1 MNYHQIDDNALFKL
15 VLKAD
20 RQAFSTFYD
29 RYANLVYSIA
39 YNILGDQPLAEE
51 IVQDVF
57 LKIWKNLERYDPSR
71 AKLNTWLSTIT
82 RYRAIDVLRKQSVRT
97 KHASWVTADNPHRQD
112 SPDLEERV
120 DQRLMKNRVR
130 QAMSQLPE
138 EQHEALALAYFRGM
152 TQREIADALDQPL
165 GTVKTRIRLAMQK
178 LRGLLVDERE

>member
-1 MNYHQIDDNALFKL
+1 MNYHQMEDNALFKL
-15 VLKAD
+15 VLNAD
-20 RQAFSTFYD
+20 MQAFSAFYD

-39 YNILGDQPLAEE
+39 YNILGDQPRAEE

-97 KHASWVTADNPHRQD
+97 KHASWVKADNPHGQE
-112 SPDLEERV
+112 SLDLEERV

-138 EQHEALALAYFRGM
+138 EQHEVLALAYFRGL
-152 TQREIADALDQPL
+152 THREIADALDQPL

-178 LRGLLVDERE
+178 LRGLLIDERE